1 MTSRMSPA
9 ATFVA
14 WTSESSL
21 FEEASDTRSFVVS
34 IEDRALV
41 MHFPKSL
48 LVIRPG
54 YDLIY
59 HIKRM

>member
-1 MTSRMSPA
+1 MISRMSPA

-21 FEEASDTRSFVVS
+21 FEKASDTRIFEVS

-41 MHFPKSL
+41 RHFSKL
-48 LVIRPG
+48 
-54 YDLIY
+54 
-59 HIKRM
+59 